1 MDEAIL
7 ARHGESASSA
17 LGLGNGDPSVD
28 VPLTEAGAAEAGAL
42 GRALHDERIDL
53 CVVTG
58 FGRTAATADLALGE
72 RARTVPRLVLRELDD
87 ITLGVFEGHPI
98 DEYRAWLRA
107 HGARAAV
114 PGGGESRVDVV
125 ARYAR
130 GLRVVLARPEARILC
145 VLHGLPIAYARIAAV
160 GDPLPL
166 TLAGG
171 NIEYATPYRLARKE
185 LERAVEGFDAFV
197 RDPAGAPESAIGATT

>member
-7 ARHGESASSA
+7 ARHGESAYSA

-28 VPLTEAGAAEAGAL
+28 VGLTAKGEAQAAAL
-42 GRALHDERIDL
+42 GRALRDQTIDL

-58 FGRTAATADLALGE
+58 FGRTAATADAALGE
-72 RARTVPRLVLRELDD
+72 RARTIPKLVLRELDD
-87 ITLGVFEGHPI
+87 ITLGAFEGHPI
-98 DEYRAWLRA
+98 DEYRTWLRA
-107 HGARAAV
+107 HGARAPV

-125 ARYAR
+125 ARYAKGFR
-130 GLRVVLARPEARILC
+130 TVLARSEREVLC
-145 VLHGLPIAYARIAAV
+145 VVHGLPIAYARIAAA

-171 NIEYATPYRLARKE
+171 NIDYATAYRMSREE
-185 LERAVEGFDAFV
+185 LLRAVEGFDAFV
-197 RDPAGAPESAIGATT
+197 KDPAGTPGSALGAKT